1 MPDKLTISGEDRLI
15 AETFAPLAAGMPGAF
30 GLQDDCAA
38 LTPEPGHD
46 LVLKTDAIAE
56 GVHFL
61 PGDAPADI
69 AWKALAVNVSDLA
82 AKAAKPVGYLM
93 SLSFPEAP
101 TQDWLRDFAAG
112 LREAQ
117 DRFVIGLLGGDTD
130 RRPNAPLSVTIMVI
144 GSVPTGR
151 MVRRGACQAGDAIYV
166 TGTLGDSALGL
177 RLRSD
182 VIGTADPAARAILEQ
197 RYLRPEPRVE
207 MREALLAHARAAMDL
222 SDGLVKDLG
231 RMCRVSG
238 VAAEVQAGRLP
249 LSAAAKAVM
258 AGNPGLDELPLTG
271 GDDYEIL
278 ASVSPEKTAAFEA
291 AAKAAG
297 VTVTQIGTAKTGDG
311 VTVIGRDGRPMQLA
325 HPGYDHFS
333 RS

>member
-1 MPDKLTISGEDRLI
+1 MPDKATISGEDRLI
-15 AETFAPLAAGMPGAF
+15 ADYFAPLATGMPGAF

-61 PGDAPADI
+61 SADAPTDV

-101 TQDWLRDFAAG
+101 TTDWLRAFAGG

-117 DRFVIGLLGGDTD
+117 DHFGIGLLGGDTD

-144 GSVPTGR
+144 GTVPTGR

-166 TGTLGDSALGL
+166 TGTLGDSAIGL
-177 RLRSD
+177 RLRSGA
-182 VIGTADPAARAILEQ
+182 IATPDPVARAALER
-197 RYLRPEPRVE
+197 RYLRPEPRTAL
-207 MREALLAHARAAMDL
+207 RSALLAHARAAMDL

-231 RMCRVSG
+231 RMCRASG
-238 VAAEVQAGRLP
+238 VAAEVEVARLP

-258 AGNPGLDELPLTG
+258 AGCPGLDELPLTG
-271 GDDYEIL
+271 GDDYEVL
-278 ASVSPEKTAAFEA
+278 ACIPLESTVAFEA

-297 VTVTQIGTAKTGDG
+297 VAVTRIGTAKSGTG
-311 VTVIGRDGRPMQLA
+311 VTVIGPDGQLIQILQK
-325 HPGYDHFS
+325 GYDHFS
-333 RS
+333 RA